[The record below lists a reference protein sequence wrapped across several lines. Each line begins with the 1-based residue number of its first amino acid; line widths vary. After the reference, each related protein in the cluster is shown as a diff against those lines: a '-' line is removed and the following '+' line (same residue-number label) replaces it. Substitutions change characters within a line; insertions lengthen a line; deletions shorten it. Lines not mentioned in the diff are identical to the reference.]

1 MAGRDLAPVTSSRT
15 FGQREP
21 MRQPQFVRSTT
32 FRWALAVA
40 GVLAIFVIVLFGFIY
55 WKTDS
60 YLIVRSDRMI
70 ARQLHYIAG
79 LSGGRQLDAI
89 AQHLEQDSRGVQY
102 AGLFGPDDRKITGN
116 LERFP
121 PDLKMD
127 ESVQSISVLRT
138 LPGGP
143 QTRVIRAIAQRVSG
157 GNALVIGREVDET
170 REISHVVGQA
180 LALGLLPA
188 LCLCLLAGAWLS
200 IRAQKRVEEVNRRV
214 QRIIAGN
221 LRERLPH
228 RNVDEPFSKLAA
240 IVNGML
246 DEMETMIHALAGVGN
261 DIAHDLRTPLT
272 RARLTLERGR
282 TNATDLDQLQT
293 VVDKAIANLDQS
305 LSIITALLRLA
316 EIENSRRSAA
326 FGSVPLHDM
335 LREVCDIYEP
345 IAENKNVDL
354 RVVIGQPLSV
364 LGDQDLLFEAVA
376 NLVDNAVKFTPEG
389 GKVGIELT
397 RGDNT
402 TIVRVTDSGAGISEQ
417 EREVVLRRF
426 YRSEKMRS
434 TPGVGLGLNLVA
446 AIVKLHG
453 FRLVIH
459 SGPGGRMEIIF
470 PDPRP
475 SRVAPATKT

>member
-1 MAGRDLAPVTSSRT
+1 
-15 FGQREP
+15 
-21 MRQPQFVRSTT
+21 MRQPHLIRSTT
-32 FRWALAVA
+32 FRWTLAVA

-55 WKTDS
+55 WKTDA

-70 ARQLHYIAG
+70 TRQLHYIAG
-79 LSGGRQLDAI
+79 LSSGRQLDAI
-89 AQHLEQDSRGVQY
+89 AQHLDQDSRGVQY
-102 AGLFGPDDRKITGN
+102 AGLFGQDGRKITGN
-116 LERFP
+116 LETLP
-121 PDLKMD
+121 PELKID
-127 ESVQSISVLRT
+127 ESVQGVSVLRA
-138 LPGGP
+138 LPEGP
-143 QTRVIRAIAQRVSG
+143 QAHVIRAIAQRLPDG
-157 GNALVIGREVDET
+157 GTLVIGREVDET

-188 LCLCLLAGAWLS
+188 FCLCLLAGAWLS
-200 IRAQKRVEEVNRRV
+200 VRAQKRVEEVNQRV

-221 LRERLPH
+221 LRERLPY

-272 RARLTLERGR
+272 RTRLTLERGR
-282 TNATDLDQLQT
+282 TNATNLEQLQA

-326 FGSVPLHDM
+326 FASVPLHEM

-354 RVVIGQPLSV
+354 RVVVGQPLSV
-364 LGDQDLLFEAVA
+364 LGDRDLLFEAVA
-376 NLVDNAVKFTPEG
+376 NLVDNAVKFVPEG
-389 GKVGIELT
+389 GKVGIELM
-397 RGDNT
+397 RSDDNAM
-402 TIVRVTDSGAGISEQ
+402 VRVTDSGAGISDQ
-417 EREVVLRRF
+417 EREIVLRRF

-459 SGPGGRMEIIF
+459 SGPGGRIEIIC

-475 SRVAPATKT
+475 NSNALAP

>member
-1 MAGRDLAPVTSSRT
+1 MASFDLAAVTSTRT
-15 FGQREP
+15 SGQHEP
-21 MRQPQFVRSTT
+21 MRQPQLIRSTT
-32 FRWALAVA
+32 FRWTLAVA
-40 GVLAIFVIVLFGFIY
+40 GVLSIFVIALFGFIY
-55 WKTDS
+55 WKADS
-60 YLIVRSDRMI
+60 YLVLRSDRMI
-70 ARQLHYIAG
+70 EKQLHYVSG
-79 LSGGRQLDAI
+79 LPGARQLDAI
-89 AQHLEQDSRGVQY
+89 AQDVGQDSREVHY
-102 AGLFGPDDRKITGN
+102 AGLFGPDGSKIAGN
-116 LERFP
+116 LETFP
-121 PDLKMD
+121 TDMKID
-127 ESVQSISVLRT
+127 ESVQGVSVLRR

-143 QTRVIRAIAQRVSG
+143 QTRAIRAIAGRVSD

-170 REISHVVGQA
+170 REISHVVGEA

-188 LCLCLLAGAWLS
+188 FCLCLLAGAWLS
-200 IRAQKRVEEVNRRV
+200 MRAQERVEEVNRRV

-228 RNVDEPFSKLAA
+228 GNVDEPFSKLAA

-246 DEMETMIHALAGVGN
+246 DEMEAMIHALAGVGN

-282 TNATDLDQLQT
+282 ANATNLEQLQS
-293 VVDKAIANLDQS
+293 VADKAITNLDQS

-326 FGSVPLHDM
+326 FGDVPLHEL
-335 LREVCDIYEP
+335 LRQVCDIYEP

-354 RVVIGQPLSV
+354 RVVIANPLNV
-364 LGDQDLLFEAVA
+364 VGDRDLLFEAAA
-376 NLVDNAVKFTPEG
+376 NLVDNAVKFVPEG
-389 GKVGIELT
+389 GKVSIELL
-397 RGDNT
+397 RSDDN
-402 TIVRVTDSGAGISEQ
+402 TIVRVTDSGSGISEQ

-459 SGPGGRMEIIF
+459 SGSGGRMEIVC
-470 PDPRP
+470 PDRP
-475 SRVAPATKT
+475 NNIPLAAKS

>member
-1 MAGRDLAPVTSSRT
+1 
-15 FGQREP
+15 
-21 MRQPQFVRSTT
+21 MRQPQFICSTT
-32 FRWALAVA
+32 FRWTLAVA

-60 YLIVRSDRMI
+60 YLVVRSDRMI
-70 ARQLHYIAG
+70 ATQLRYIAG
-79 LSGGRQLDAI
+79 LPGERQPEAI
-89 AQHLEQDSRGVQY
+89 AQHLGQDSRGVQY
-102 AGLFGPDDRKITGN
+102 AGLFGADGRKVAGN
-116 LERFP
+116 LETLP
-121 PDLKMD
+121 VDLKID
-127 ESVQSISVLRT
+127 ESVQSVSVLRT

-143 QTRVIRAIAQRVSG
+143 QTRVIRAVARRMPDG
-157 GNALVIGREVDET
+157 GALVIGREVDEA

-188 LCLCLLAGAWLS
+188 FFLCLLAGAWLS
-200 IRAQKRVEEVNRRV
+200 LRAQKQVEEVNQRV

-246 DEMETMIHALAGVGN
+246 DEMEMMIHALAGVGN

-282 TNATDLDQLQT
+282 TNATNLEQLQT
-293 VVDKAIANLDQS
+293 VVDKGIANLDQS
-305 LSIITALLRLA
+305 LAIITALLRLA

-326 FGSVPLHDM
+326 FGSVQLHDI
-335 LREVCDIYEP
+335 LREVCDVYEP

-354 RVVIGQPLSV
+354 LVEIAHPLTV
-364 LGDQDLLFEAVA
+364 LGDRDLLFEAVA
-376 NLVDNAVKFTPEG
+376 NLVDNAIKFVPEG
-389 GKVGIELT
+389 GKVGIELL
-397 RGDNT
+397 RSDDNT
-402 TIVRVTDSGAGISEQ
+402 VVRVTDSGSGISEH

-426 YRSEKMRS
+426 YRSEKTRS

-459 SGPGGRMEIIF
+459 SGPGGRVEIIC

-475 SRVAPATKT
+475 NSIAPRMKAQATLVG

>member
-1 MAGRDLAPVTSSRT
+1 MSAAPVSSFARDLRVRMAGRDLAPVTSSRT

-89 AQHLEQDSRGVQY
+89 EQHLEQDSRGVQY

-200 IRAQKRVEEVNRRV
+200 LRAQKRVEEVNRRV

-272 RARLTLERGR
+272 RARLALERGR

-326 FGSVPLHDM
+326 FGSVPLHEM
-335 LREVCDIYEP
+335 LREVSDIYEP

-354 RVVIGQPLSV
+354 RIEIAHPLTV
-364 LGDQDLLFEAVA
+364 LGDRDLLFEAVA
-376 NLVDNAVKFTPEG
+376 NLVDNAVKFAPEG
-389 GKVGIELT
+389 GKV
-397 RGDNT
+397 D
-402 TIVRVTDSGAGISEQ
+402 
-417 EREVVLRRF
+417 
-426 YRSEKMRS
+426 
-434 TPGVGLGLNLVA
+434 
-446 AIVKLHG
+446 
-453 FRLVIH
+453 
-459 SGPGGRMEIIF
+459 
-470 PDPRP
+470 
-475 SRVAPATKT
+475 

>member
-1 MAGRDLAPVTSSRT
+1 
-15 FGQREP
+15 
-21 MRQPQFVRSTT
+21 MRQPQFICSTT
-32 FRWALAVA
+32 FRWTLAVA

-60 YLIVRSDRMI
+60 YLVVRSDRMI
-70 ARQLHYIAG
+70 ATQLRYIAG
-79 LSGGRQLDAI
+79 LPGERQPEAI
-89 AQHLEQDSRGVQY
+89 AQHLGQDSRGVQY
-102 AGLFGPDDRKITGN
+102 AGLFGADGRKVAGN
-116 LERFP
+116 LETLP
-121 PDLKMD
+121 VDLKID
-127 ESVQSISVLRT
+127 ESVQSVSVLRT

-143 QTRVIRAIAQRVSG
+143 QTRVIRAVARRMPDG
-157 GNALVIGREVDET
+157 GALVIGREVDEA

-188 LCLCLLAGAWLS
+188 FCLCLLAGAWLS
-200 IRAQKRVEEVNRRV
+200 LRAQKQVEEVNQRV

-246 DEMETMIHALAGVGN
+246 DEMEMMIHALAGVGN

-282 TNATDLDQLQT
+282 TNATNLEQLQT
-293 VVDKAIANLDQS
+293 VVDKGIANLDQS
-305 LSIITALLRLA
+305 LGIITALLRLA

-326 FGSVPLHDM
+326 FGSVQLHDI
-335 LREVCDIYEP
+335 LREVCDVYEP

-354 RVVIGQPLSV
+354 LVEIAHPLTV
-364 LGDQDLLFEAVA
+364 LGDRDLLFEAVA
-376 NLVDNAVKFTPEG
+376 NLVDNAIKFVPEG
-389 GKVGIELT
+389 GKVGIELL
-397 RGDNT
+397 RSDDNT
-402 TIVRVTDSGAGISEQ
+402 VVRVTDSGSGISEH

-426 YRSEKMRS
+426 YRSEKTRS

-453 FRLVIH
+453 LRLVIH
-459 SGPGGRMEIIF
+459 SGPGGRVEIIC

-475 SRVAPATKT
+475 NSIAPRMKVQATLVGKPEG